1 MFVIR
6 LPNGNLRVP
15 RTATAESADAGRV
28 IGQAYVEIGPGD
40 ADYKRLAKQAL
51 TEEELEQR
59 RLRWQAEDDA
69 LYRQFLQFRA
79 ERDGAQRDGREP
91 GDG

>member
-15 RTATAESADAGRV
+15 RTATAQSADGGFV

-40 ADYKRLAKQAL
+40 ADYQRLSEQAL
-51 TEEELEQR
+51 TEDELQR
-59 RLRWQAEDDA
+59 RRTRWQQEDDA
-69 LYRQFLQFRA
+69 LHRQFLEFRA
-79 ERDGAQRDGREP
+79 ERDGRTP

>member
-15 RTATAESADAGRV
+15 QTATAESADRGRF
-28 IGQAYVEIGPGD
+28 IGEAYVEIGPAD

-59 RLRWQAEDDA
+59 RRRWQQEDDA
-69 LYRQFLQFRA
+69 LYRQFLEFRA
-79 ERDGAQRDGREP
+79 EREGRKP